1 MRVTRQII
9 LLAGPVML
17 LFLTSCRT
25 PQAQSFSQLKIGMSK
40 EDVTKLLGSPSSK
53 WTPAP
58 TEGDEDADPL
68 WSSRWQYGDCL
79 SSAASTAISPDIAP
93 DRVWV
98 VKFDHDDRV
107 MEFRPP
113 IKPSQD
119 PAQMPHTPIQ
129 SRYDTPAGMPPK

>member
-1 MRVTRQII
+1 MSVPRQ
-9 LLAGPVML
+9 LLHLAGPVIL

-25 PQAQSFSQLKIGMSK
+25 PEAQNFSQLKIGMSQA
-40 EDVTKLLGSPSSK
+40 EVTKLLGPPSSK

-58 TEGDEDADPL
+58 VEGDEEAGPL

-98 VKFDHDDRV
+98 VKFDDDDRV
-107 MEFRPP
+107 MEFRAP

-119 PAQMPHTPIQ
+119 SAQMPHTPIQ
-129 SRYDTPAGMPPK
+129 SRYDLPAGMPPK

>member
-1 MRVTRQII
+1 MRVPRQ
-9 LLAGPVML
+9 LRCLAGPVIL

-25 PQAQSFSQLKIGMSK
+25 PEAQNFSQLKIGMSK
-40 EDVTKLLGSPSSK
+40 EEVTKLLGSPSSK

-58 TEGDEDADPL
+58 VEDDENPEPT

-98 VKFDHDDRV
+98 VKFDGDDRV
-107 MEFRPP
+107 IEFRPP

-119 PAQMPHTPIQ
+119 PARMSHTPIQ
-129 SRYDTPAGMPPK
+129 SRYDLPAGMPPK